1 MSDAS
6 AEVARVAAELAN
18 VQKRLLDLPSDAF
31 AEKFELLTE
40 RDTLRDE
47 AAGFATMID
56 SERSDEDLL
65 RELAALRGQMQ
76 SIEGKRIDLVMQ
88 AGSGGTST
96 GEMGNLGGVQ
106 INKGVEDAHGL
117 PKIRARIGVI
127 KGTLTDRGVK
137 IPEAG

>member
-6 AEVARVAAELAN
+6 AEVTRVAAELAD
-18 VQKRLLDLPSDAF
+18 VQKRLLELPSDAF
-31 AEKFELLTE
+31 AEKFELLKE

-56 SERSDEDLL
+56 SDRSDEDLL

-88 AGSGGTST
+88 AGSGGTTT
-96 GEMGNLGGVQ
+96 GEMGNLGGVE

-127 KGTLTDRGVK
+127 KGTLTDRGVE